1 MMTNLEYKKIVENA
15 VEYINAKITLKP
27 QVALILGSGLGDFA
41 DLLDNVVEISYS
53 ELEGFP
59 VSTVKGHA
67 GKFVFGT
74 LNGKNVVCMK
84 GRFHLY
90 EGYASKQTVLPI
102 YVLKMLGIETLV
114 VTNAAGG
121 VNTNYDAG
129 DLMIINDHVNMSGNN
144 PLIGGNIID
153 FGEQFIDMSNDYD
166 KNYIELLNKIAK
178 ENNIKV
184 QNGVYVQLTGPSYE
198 TAAEIRAY
206 RTLGIDAVGMST
218 VQEVIA
224 ANQCKLKVAGVTCI
238 TNMATGVK
246 PNTVLDHKEVVETA
260 NKVKKD
266 FTQLLAEF
274 VKQC

>member
-1 MMTNLEYKKIVENA
+1 MNNNEYRKVIDNA
-15 VEYINAKITLKP
+15 VAYINGKITEKP
-27 QVALILGSGLGDFA
+27 QIALILGSGLGDFA
-41 DLLDNVVEISYS
+41 DLLTEKIEIPYA

-67 GKFVFGT
+67 GKFVFGK

-102 YVLKMLGIETLV
+102 YVLKMLGIETLI

-121 VNTNYDAG
+121 VNKEYDAG
-129 DLMIINDHVNMSGNN
+129 DLMVINDHINMSGHN
-144 PLIGGNIID
+144 PLIGGNLID
-153 FGEQFIDMSNDYD
+153 FGEQFIDMSNDYNKD
-166 KNYIELLNKIAK
+166 YIKLLNDIAEK
-178 ENNIKV
+178 NGIKV

-246 PNTVLDHKEVVETA
+246 PNTILDHKEVVEVA
-260 NKVKKD
+260 NRVKAS
-266 FTQLLAEF
+266 FTKLIAEF
-274 VKQC
+274 IREC

>member
-1 MMTNLEYKKIVENA
+1 MNNNEYRNVVENA
-15 VEYINAKITLKP
+15 VNYIKSKVEKKP
-27 QVALILGSGLGDFA
+27 QIALILGSGLGDFA
-41 DLLDNVVEISYS
+41 ELLDDRVEISYS
-53 ELEGFP
+53 ELKGFP

-102 YVLKMLGIETLV
+102 YVLKLLGIETLI

-121 VNTNYDAG
+121 VNTNYNAG
-129 DLMIINDHVNMSGNN
+129 DLMIINDHINMSGQN

-166 KNYIELLNKIAK
+166 KNYIKLLNKIAE

-184 QNGVYVQLTGPSYE
+184 NNGVYVQLTGPSYE

-224 ANQCKLKVAGVTCI
+224 ANQCKIKVAGVTCI

-246 PNTVLDHKEVVETA
+246 PNTVLDHKEVVEVA
-260 NKVKKD
+260 NKAKVG
-266 FTQLLAEF
+266 FTKLLSEF
-274 VKQC
+274 IKLS

>member
-1 MMTNLEYKKIVENA
+1 MTNLEYKKIVENA

-27 QVALILGSGLGDFA
+27 QIALILGSGLGDFA

-121 VNTNYDAG
+121 VNTSYNAG

-153 FGEQFIDMSNDYD
+153 FGEQFIDMSNDYNKD
-166 KNYIELLNKIAK
+166 YIELLNKIAK

>member
-1 MMTNLEYKKIVENA
+1 MNNKEYAQIVEDAVNYIQKKIT
-15 VEYINAKITLKP
+15 YKP
-27 QVALILGSGLGDFA
+27 QIAIVLGSGLGDFA
-41 DLLDNVVEISYS
+41 DLLDDRIEVSYG
-53 ELEGFP
+53 ELKGFP

-67 GKFVFGT
+67 GKFVFGKMA
-74 LNGKNVVCMK
+74 GKNVVCMK

-121 VNTNYDAG
+121 VNTSYDAG
-129 DLMIINDHVNMSGNN
+129 DLMIINDHVNLSGQN

-153 FGEQFIDMSNDYD
+153 FGEQFIDMSNDYNKD
-166 KNYIELLNKIAK
+166 YIKLLNKIAT

-206 RTLGIDAVGMST
+206 RALGIDAVGMST

-224 ANQCKLKVAGVTCI
+224 ANQCKIKVAGVTCI

-246 PNTVLDHKEVVETA
+246 PNAVLDHKEVVETA
-260 NKVKKD
+260 NRVKD
-266 FTQLLAEF
+266 HFTKLIAEF

>member
-1 MMTNLEYKKIVENA
+1 MNNNEYRKVIDNA
-15 VEYINAKITLKP
+15 VAYINGKITEKP
-27 QVALILGSGLGDFA
+27 QIALILGSGLGDFA
-41 DLLDNVVEISYS
+41 DLLTEKIEIPYA

-67 GKFVFGT
+67 GKFVFGK

-102 YVLKMLGIETLV
+102 YVLKMLGIETLI

-121 VNTNYDAG
+121 VNKEYDAG
-129 DLMIINDHVNMSGNN
+129 DLMVINDHINMSGHN
-144 PLIGGNIID
+144 PLIGGNLID
-153 FGEQFIDMSNDYD
+153 FGEQFIDMSNDYNKD
-166 KNYIELLNKIAK
+166 YIKLLNDIAEK
-178 ENNIKV
+178 NGIKV

-206 RTLGIDAVGMST
+206 RTLGIDSVGMST

-246 PNTVLDHKEVVETA
+246 PNTILDHKEVVEVA
-260 NKVKKD
+260 NRVKAS
-266 FTQLLAEF
+266 FTKLIAEF
-274 VKQC
+274 IREC

>member
-1 MMTNLEYKKIVENA
+1 MNNNEYRKVIDNA
-15 VEYINAKITLKP
+15 VAYINERINEKP
-27 QVALILGSGLGDFA
+27 QIALILGSGLGDFA
-41 DLLDNVVEISYS
+41 DLLEEKIEIPYV

-67 GKFVFGT
+67 SKFVFGK
-74 LNGKNVVCMK
+74 LNGKNIVCMK

-102 YVLKMLGIETLV
+102 YVLKMLGIETLI

-121 VNTNYDAG
+121 VNVNYDAG
-129 DLMIINDHVNMSGNN
+129 DLMVINDHVNMSGHN
-144 PLIGGNIID
+144 PLIGGNLID
-153 FGEQFIDMSNDYD
+153 FGEQFIDMSNDYN
-166 KNYIELLNKIAK
+166 KEYIALLNDIAAR
-178 ENNIKV
+178 NGIKV

-206 RTLGIDAVGMST
+206 RALGIDAVGMST

-246 PNTVLDHKEVVETA
+246 PNTVLDHKEVVEVA
-260 NKVKKD
+260 NRVKAS
-266 FTQLLAEF
+266 FTKLIAEF
-274 VKQC
+274 IREC